1 MTLLSAPAF
10 QNAWGGNRAG
20 GGRIDGVNHTLKN
33 KPKEHHART
42 RAINERQKRLSELK
56 AERTNLSKEADAV
69 INRILRQK
77 RSIEIRDI
85 RLGKYD
91 DKHVGKRVRLVDRE
105 NREALVNS
113 ENRAI
118 DALNKTVREGRGL
131 KWKLNN
137 VKAKIRYE
145 GQEVSQDIIEEIHL
159 NEKIVWKNAS
169 LKDLH
174 AEAVLARNEKALE
187 QISIIESLHSARD
200 ILKKIGSMAGEDV
213 ENLKFTEKIEIH
225 SETKKAIAT
234 IKKLAQAKHISPSL
248 KETLNDLWPDL
259 EIGLRK
265 SMRVKINGR
274 LAVVNLRQLGTLVHE
289 SMYSAKFMLDEA
301 AVEEFETALGI
312 MVKSQN

>member
-1 MTLLSAPAF
+1 
-10 QNAWGGNRAG
+10 
-20 GGRIDGVNHTLKN
+20 
-33 KPKEHHART
+33 
-42 RAINERQKRLSELK
+42 
-56 AERTNLSKEADAV
+56 
-69 INRILRQK
+69 
-77 RSIEIRDI
+77 
-85 RLGKYD
+85 
-91 DKHVGKRVRLVDRE
+91 
-105 NREALVNS
+105 
-113 ENRAI
+113 
-118 DALNKTVREGRGL
+118 
-131 KWKLNN
+131 
-137 VKAKIRYE
+137 
-145 GQEVSQDIIEEIHL
+145 
-159 NEKIVWKNAS
+159 
-169 LKDLH
+169 
-174 AEAVLARNEKALE
+174 
-187 QISIIESLHSARD
+187 
-200 ILKKIGSMAGEDV
+200 MAGEDV